1 MIKLEAYSELQP
13 FAKMVNGLKKIT
25 FFKRNSILEVFD
37 RQDFEYASANIFQ
50 LYPKNTFYCWTLE
63 PIEISSHFLLLEIQ
77 ITIN

>member
-50 LYPKNTFYCWTLE
+50 LYPKNTFYC
-63 PIEISSHFLLLEIQ
+63 
-77 ITIN
+77 